1 MGAPAYSKFLWPEDL
16 GPKRSLL
23 ERLFTHYEQDKK
35 TSSTQPCSSSETSSS
50 FLQTPYVVLLTE
62 NYRCH
67 AKILEFPSDCFY
79 GGKLV
84 PRGDQSTH
92 RSIPV
97 LSFYSA
103 QGADQQV
110 EGGLGYYNQAEVAE
124 VVKQVKD
131 LTDLWPEDWGG
142 INIGVLSP
150 YRDQVFLSSYFVLIR
165 LINIA

>member
-1 MGAPAYSKFLWPEDL
+1 MGALSYSKFLWPEDL

-23 ERLFTHYEQDKK
+23 ERLFTHYEQNKK

-50 FLQTPYVVLLTE
+50 FLQTPYVVLLSE

-79 GGKLV
+79 GGELV

-97 LSFYSA
+97 LSFYTA

-110 EGGLGYYNQAEVAE
+110 EGGLAYYNEAEVAE

-131 LTDLWPEDWGG
+131 LTDLWPEDWGE
-142 INIGVLSP
+142 INIGVLTP
-150 YRDQVFLSSYFVLIR
+150 YRDQVF
-165 LINIA
+165 